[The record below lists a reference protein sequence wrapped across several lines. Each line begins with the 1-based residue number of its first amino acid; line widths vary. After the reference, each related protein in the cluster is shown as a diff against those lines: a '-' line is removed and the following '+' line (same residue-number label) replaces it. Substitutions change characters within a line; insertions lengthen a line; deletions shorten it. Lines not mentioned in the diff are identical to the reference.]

1 MSRSLSRRGF
11 VASASVMLS
20 LPFLPSLLP
29 RSARAQDKA
38 CNAPR
43 RLLAYYVPCGINMAE
58 FRPQGEGVNWTAKRI
73 LEPIYDLKDDISILT
88 GLENNAA
95 RSDGAGDH
103 AAGTGAFF
111 TAAHCFKSETVIRNG
126 ISVDQ
131 VAAEKLGSCTP
142 LRSLQLGIDG
152 GGSTGGCDS
161 GYSCAYTRNIS
172 WASETQPLPK
182 ITDPRVA
189 FDLLFAGYDS
199 GASEAEAAR
208 RRALRKSV
216 LDYAL
221 GEAAVLKGKLGA
233 DDKLRLEEFTSSVRD
248 LELRIDAISGNTLVC
263 EVPDR
268 PDAQIDFVEHMGVMT
283 ELMAL
288 ALQCDRTR
296 IVTFML
302 GNGGSG
308 RNYDF
313 IDASGGHHSLSH
325 HGGDPT
331 NLEKLTRIARFEVEQ
346 FAALARRLSEMTD
359 VGGTTVLQNS
369 LMFFSSE
376 ISDGDRHNH
385 NDMPIILA
393 GGGGGT
399 VKTGRHIVYK
409 NEEKVSNLFISML
422 SAFGVQLDSF
432 GEDGDGPLAGLA
444 G

>member
-1 MSRSLSRRGF
+1 MSQGWSRRHF
-11 VASASVMLS
+11 LASAGAALS

-29 RSARAQDKA
+29 GSARAQDKA

-43 RLLAYYVPCGINMAE
+43 RMVSYYVPCGIHMAE
-58 FRPQGEGVNWTAKRI
+58 FHPVGEGTNWTAKRI
-73 LEPIYDLKDDISILT
+73 LEPIFDLKDQITILT
-88 GLENNAA
+88 GLENIAA
-95 RSDGAGDH
+95 RSDGPGDH

-111 TAAHCFKSETVIRNG
+111 TAAHCFKSETDIRNG

-131 VAAEKLGSCTP
+131 VAAQKLGACTP

-161 GYSCAYTRNIS
+161 GYGCAYTRNIS

-182 ITDPRVA
+182 VTDPRVA
-189 FDLLFAGYDS
+189 FDLLFSGYDT

-221 GEAAVLKGKLGA
+221 DEAKALNARLGSQ
-233 DDKLRLEEFTSSVRD
+233 DKLRLAEFTSSVRD
-248 LELRIDAISGNTLVC
+248 LELRIDALAGGTLVC
-263 EVPDR
+263 EVPERSGDGL
-268 PDAQIDFVEHMGVMT
+268 DFVEHMGVMT
-283 ELMAL
+283 ELMAV

-296 IVTFML
+296 IISFML

-313 IDASGGHHSLSH
+313 IGASGGHHSLSH
-325 HGGDPT
+325 HGGDAN
-331 NLEKLTRIARFEVEQ
+331 NLEKLARIGRFEVEQ
-346 FAALARRLSEMTD
+346 FAALVRRLAEIPD
-359 VGGTTVLQNS
+359 VGDTTVLDNS
-369 LMFFSSE
+369 LLFFSSE

-385 NDMPIILA
+385 DDMPVILA
-393 GGGGGT
+393 GGGGGS
-399 VKTGRHIVYK
+399 VKTGRHIAYK
-409 NEEKVSNLFISML
+409 DGAKMSNLFISML
-422 SAFGVQLDSF
+422 SSF
-432 GEDGDGPLAGLA
+432 GIQVDTFGDDGDGPLAGLQ